1 MPRVMFALLA
11 ASALCA
17 QPDAGRKKVLLVA
30 QTKGYQHESVS
41 TGLAA
46 FFNLGR
52 ESGLW
57 DAVLRTDTQ
66 LVTKKMAGHRNLD
79 AFDAVVFYTTGEL
92 DLDAEQKAALLAF
105 VRDDGKGFLGVHSAV
120 DTFYGWPEYGEL
132 IGAYFDGHPWNVFPA
147 RVIVEDRAHP
157 ATRHLPPAF
166 EIRDEIYQ
174 MRNFSRDR
182 VRVLARL
189 DETRVDLK
197 KNGVKRTD
205 GDFPLAWVREYGKG
219 RVFYSAFGHT
229 EESWADPGI
238 RKMLVEAMRWALR
251 LSEGDAT
258 PRARP

>member
-1 MPRVMFALLA
+1 MLRAFLALLA
-11 ASALCA
+11 ASALAA
-17 QPDAGRKKVLLVA
+17 QPGPGRKKVLVVA

-41 TGLAA
+41 TALAA

-66 LVTKKMAGHRNLD
+66 LVTKKKAGHRNLD
-79 AFDAVVFYTTGEL
+79 YFDAAVFYTTGEL

-105 VRDDGKGFLGVHSAV
+105 VREDGKGFLGVHSAV
-120 DTFYGWPEYGEL
+120 DTFYEWPEYGEL
-132 IGAYFDGHPWNVFPA
+132 IGAYFDGHPWNIFPA

-157 ATRHLPPAF
+157 ATRHLPLAF

-174 MRNFSRDR
+174 MRNFSRNR
-182 VRVLARL
+182 VRVLLRL
-189 DETRVDLK
+189 DETRVDLQR
-197 KNGVKRTD
+197 NGVKRTD

-229 EESWADPGI
+229 EESWSDPGI

-251 LSEGDAT
+251 QSEGDAT